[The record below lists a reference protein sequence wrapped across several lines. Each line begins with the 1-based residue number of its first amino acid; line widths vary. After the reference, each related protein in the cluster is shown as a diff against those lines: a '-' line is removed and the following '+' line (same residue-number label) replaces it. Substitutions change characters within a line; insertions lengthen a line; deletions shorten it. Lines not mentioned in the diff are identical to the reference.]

1 MTLEL
6 HATPEEVM
14 RAVEA
19 LQEFGEARQI
29 PAKILFG
36 LTLALEECGSNIVN
50 HGLQRDAEKT
60 FRVSFDHTES
70 AITIELR
77 DPGPEFDPTLKPSGE
92 PKVDDDDPPG
102 GWGIFLVRRYTDE
115 IRYVRESGENVLNL
129 TKVLSFPSTSTS
141 L

>member
-19 LQEFGEARQI
+19 LQEFGQARQI

-50 HGLQRDAEKT
+50 HALRRDSAKI
-60 FRVSFDHTES
+60 FRVNFDFNDS
-70 AITIELR
+70 RIIIELR
-77 DPGPEFDPTLKPSGE
+77 DPGPEFDPTLASAGE
-92 PKVDDDDPPG
+92 PEADDDGPPG

-115 IRYVRESGENVLNL
+115 IHYIREGGENRLRL
-129 TKVLSFPSTSTS
+129 TKTLGDPA
-141 L
+141 

>member
-1 MTLEL
+1 MTLDL

-19 LQEFGEARQI
+19 LQGFGEARQI

-50 HGLQRDAEKT
+50 HALRRDPAKT
-60 FRVSFDHTES
+60 FRVSIDHNDS
-70 AITIELR
+70 RIIIELR
-77 DPGPEFDPTLKPSGE
+77 DPGPEFDPTLAPAGE
-92 PKVDDDDPPG
+92 AEADDDGPPG

-115 IRYVRESGENVLNL
+115 IHYTREGGENRLRL
-129 TKVLSFPSTSTS
+129 TKTLGDPV
-141 L
+141 